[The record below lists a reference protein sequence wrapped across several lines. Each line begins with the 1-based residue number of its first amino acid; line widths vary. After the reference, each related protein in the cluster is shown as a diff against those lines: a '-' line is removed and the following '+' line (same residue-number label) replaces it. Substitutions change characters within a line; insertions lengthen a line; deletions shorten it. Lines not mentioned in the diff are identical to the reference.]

1 MIRLSTPRHATK
13 GPGGRE
19 KRATILAAA
28 ADLIVER
35 GYDGTNLDAICERAA
50 CSKSAIYSCFGN
62 KEGLLAALTEDIA
75 LDLSQAL
82 HALHLQQVSVEEALQ
97 RYARLALRSILDEKH
112 IAIVRA
118 TISTAWKY
126 PELGPVYYEVGAL
139 TAQSALA
146 QYFEGQS
153 RDGVLNVPDP
163 HRAAKEFQGVLLWD
177 RMLAQIVGAKNRP
190 GDVEIDADADAA
202 VAGFLDRYRR
212 TGRT

>member
-1 MIRLSTPRHATK
+1 MSTAKQSTK
-13 GPGGRE
+13 APGGRD
-19 KRATILAAA
+19 KRPAILAAA
-28 ADLIVER
+28 ADLIIER

-50 CSKSAIYSCFGN
+50 CSKSSIYTCFGN

-82 HALHLQQVSVEEALQ
+82 HAFHLQHVSVEEALQ
-97 RYARLALRSILDEKH
+97 RYARLALRLILDEKH

-118 TISTAWKY
+118 TISAVWKH
-126 PELGPVYYEVGAL
+126 PELGPVYYELGAL
-139 TAQSALA
+139 PAQSALA

-177 RMLAQIVGAKNRP
+177 RMLAQIVGAKNKP
-190 GDVEIDADADAA
+190 DDAEIDADADLA
-202 VAGFLDRYRR
+202 VAAFLGRYAVS
-212 TGRT
+212 G